1 MRQSVDSEGTPRTD
15 HILSDATGD
24 GGSTLLSE
32 MSKYLDLS
40 EVVTYIEHMSS
51 EESEDLWMELDG
63 LTTHKLAA

>member
-15 HILSDATGD
+15 HILSDATGH

-63 LTTHKLAA
+63 LTTHKLAV

>member
-1 MRQSVDSEGTPRTD
+1 MLQSVDSEGTPRTD
-15 HILSDATGD
+15 RILLEAA

-40 EVVTYIEHMSS
+40 EVVDYIEHMSS